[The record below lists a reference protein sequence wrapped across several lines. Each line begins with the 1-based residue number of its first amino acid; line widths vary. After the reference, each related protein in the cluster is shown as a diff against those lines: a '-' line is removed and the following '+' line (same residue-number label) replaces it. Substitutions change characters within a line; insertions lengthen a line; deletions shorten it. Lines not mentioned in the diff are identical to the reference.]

1 LQKQNKHTSRL
12 ARLKVI
18 SDVGWAKVISDV
30 GWAKVISDVGWAKDS
45 RLCKKI
51 SSCPDDQLWGTL
63 SY

>member
-1 LQKQNKHTSRL
+1 M
-12 ARLKVI
+12 KVI